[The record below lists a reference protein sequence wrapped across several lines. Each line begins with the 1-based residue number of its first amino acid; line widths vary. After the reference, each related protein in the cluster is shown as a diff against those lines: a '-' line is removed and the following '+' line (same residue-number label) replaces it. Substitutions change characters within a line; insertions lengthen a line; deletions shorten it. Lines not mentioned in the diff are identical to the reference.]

1 MTPSG
6 SSPVPKQLQK
16 FVQRIETNA
25 SRSGRPD
32 TVARLYGAWS
42 ACYVRYCTMTNRDW
56 RVHKN
61 APYFLRYLQSEQEV
75 GSSSLRRAA
84 EGLLF
89 VFEEM
94 MGRELGAVSWR
105 PPSGGS
111 PQTKGSQT
119 RGSQT
124 TSSGADASSG
134 SPKEEADAEES
145 SSAGPDQGSMLTR
158 LLFHTSLPIQEAMD
172 LRVGDVDLE
181 AGMIYVS
188 DALGT
193 PKHIVEIPDAIG
205 DALATHIREVRQDNP
220 ADPLDAPLFQANAL
234 KGRTAEAN
242 AAADDQADAP
252 ADDPADDPDDSSPAP
267 AEADPDD
274 DRRSL
279 WQYAES

>member
-111 PQTKGSQT
+111 SQTKGSQT

-134 SPKEEADAEES
+134 SPKEESDAEES

-252 ADDPADDPDDSSPAP
+252 ADTSADDPDDSSPAP

>member
-25 SRSGRPD
+25 SRSGRPEK
-32 TVARLYGAWS
+32 VARLYGAWS

-56 RVHKN
+56 RVHRN

-75 GSSSLRRAA
+75 GSPSLRRAA

-105 PPSGGS
+105 PPSGDS
-111 PQTKGSQT
+111 SQTKGSQT

-134 SPKEEADAEES
+134 SSREEADDEAS

-205 DALATHIREVRQDNP
+205 DALATHIREVRRDNP

-234 KGRTAEAN
+234 KGRTAEADT
-242 AAADDQADAP
+242 AADEQADASTD
-252 ADDPADDPDDSSPAP
+252 APDTSSPAP

>member
-25 SRSGRPD
+25 SRSGRPEK
-32 TVARLYGAWS
+32 VARLYGAWS

-75 GSSSLRRAA
+75 GSPSLRRAA
-84 EGLLF
+84 EGLIF

-94 MGRELGAVSWR
+94 MGRELGTVSWR

-111 PQTKGSQT
+111 SQSSGSQPGGSQT
-119 RGSQT
+119 SSSQAT
-124 TSSGADASSG
+124 ASGADASSG
-134 SPKEEADAEES
+134 SSKEEADAEAS

-205 DALATHIREVRQDNP
+205 DALATHIREVRQNNP

-242 AAADDQADAP
+242 AAEDDAHDESDAP
-252 ADDPADDPDDSSPAP
+252 NESSPAP
-267 AEADPDD
+267 AEADPDG

>member
-94 MGRELGAVSWR
+94 MGRELGTVSWR

-134 SPKEEADAEES
+134 SPKEESDAEES

-252 ADDPADDPDDSSPAP
+252 ADTSADDPDDSSPAP

>member
-1 MTPSG
+1 MMPPG
-6 SSPVPKQLQK
+6 SSTIPKQLQK

-25 SRSGRPD
+25 SKSGHSD
-32 TVARLYGAWS
+32 KVARLYGAWS

-61 APYFLRYLQSEQEV
+61 APYFLRYLQSEQDV
-75 GSSSLRRAA
+75 GHPSLRRAA

-89 VFEEM
+89 VFENM
-94 MGRELGAVSWR
+94 MGRELSGVSWR
-105 PPSGGS
+105 PPSAERSACDRASEGRPSADRS
-111 PQTKGSQT
+111 PRDRASADQGEE
-119 RGSQT
+119 
-124 TSSGADASSG
+124 GAASSR
-134 SPKEEADAEES
+134 
-145 SSAGPDQGSMLTR
+145 DQGSMLTR

-193 PKHIVEIPDAIG
+193 PKHIVEIPDVIA
-205 DALATHIREVRQDNP
+205 DAMEAHIDEVRRQNP

-234 KGRTAEAN
+234 KGRTSDATAEEENTSAE
-242 AAADDQADAP
+242 
-252 ADDPADDPDDSSPAP
+252 STSPQP
-267 AEADPDD
+267 AEADPDE

>member
-1 MTPSG
+1 MTPSD

-32 TVARLYGAWS
+32 KVARLYGAWS

-89 VFEEM
+89 VFEEL
-94 MGRELGAVSWR
+94 MGRELGTVSWR

-111 PQTKGSQT
+111 SQPRGSQPRGSQK

-124 TSSGADASSG
+124 TSSGADASAGPS
-134 SPKEEADAEES
+134 KEEADGGA

-205 DALATHIREVRQDNP
+205 DALATHIREVRQENP

-234 KGRTAEAN
+234 KGQTAEAN
-242 AAADDQADAP
+242 AAVDDQADAS
-252 ADDPADDPDDSSPAP
+252 ADDPDESSPAP
-267 AEADPDD
+267 AEADSD